1 MSNLAEPLEAIA
13 ESERA
18 AGLVHELDWWRDWVA
33 DDSVIKSWLGP
44 APNPDLQI
52 EVELFL
58 KGLAGSARSS
68 EGALELLD
76 LGSGPISIF
85 SNNFDDRVH
94 LTAAD
99 PLADGYRGLFDDAR
113 AGKVCR
119 PVYAEGERLVQTFG
133 PRRFDAC
140 HIRNAIDHARDPILV
155 IYNMILC
162 TKPGGFILLHGFEN
176 EGTTVGGV
184 GLHKWDI
191 YYNDSGLVIERI
203 GTGNKTMVE
212 EQFAGILRPVKRWT
226 NQMYGRRWFNFIA
239 QVL

>member
-1 MSNLAEPLEAIA
+1 MVDLSEKYEII
-13 ESERA
+13 EDKERA

-33 DDSVIKSWLGP
+33 DDNVIKSWLGP
-44 APNPDLQI
+44 SPNPDLQI

-58 KGLAGSARSS
+58 KGLAGGARPT
-68 EGALELLD
+68 EGPLEVLD

-85 SNNFDDRVH
+85 SNNFDNRVS

-99 PLADGYRGLFDDAR
+99 PLAEGYRGLIDDAR
-113 AGKVCR
+113 TQHLCR
-119 PVYAEGERLVQTFG
+119 PIYAEGERLVHTFG

-184 GLHKWDI
+184 GLHQWDI
-191 YYNDSGLVIERI
+191 YYDDRGLIVERI
-203 GTGNKTMVE
+203 GSGNKVMVE
-212 EQFAGILRPVKRWT
+212 EQFAGILCPVKRWT
-226 NQMYGRRWFNFIA
+226 SQMYGRRWFNFIA